1 MSAIL
6 GGNPEAVL
14 YKCRTLDEVNNAN
27 AILRLDDTFAIYGT
41 YMYNGVAYHYMNYYA
56 SAANNYGTVAYKMA
70 AVMHDGTE
78 RDLVFNDGRYNNTDV
93 TFLKSGYE
101 ESQLSDSATYPWV
114 VKVKH
119 YPSVRL
125 TMIRTSYD
133 TNRST
138 TYWEGYYG
146 RIAYDNPVD
155 GYNYDATYGYIKLYN
170 HIAAPVSSCGVTQV
184 PRTVNLGTYSIADI
198 RSGRTSW
205 SPFTVTYQ
213 CNNDSSP
220 VNSLRLGIQPQI
232 ASNLLSSD
240 YRYLKPDEG
249 GASGVGIVY
258 RRQGQ
263 SAYRNWIQNS
273 GCIGISTDA
282 ENHSN
287 CFAAS
292 GQGESEGW
300 YSVNPEGSSAS
311 AISGNTDYY
320 ETFEASIQP
329 LPDGGAISPGTVV
342 STVNVLVNLP

>member
-1 MSAIL
+1 
-6 GGNPEAVL
+6 
-14 YKCRTLDEVNNAN
+14 
-27 AILRLDDTFAIYGT
+27 
-41 YMYNGVAYHYMNYYA
+41 
-56 SAANNYGTVAYKMA
+56 
-70 AVMHDGTE
+70 
-78 RDLVFNDGRYNNTDV
+78 
-93 TFLKSGYE
+93 
-101 ESQLSDSATYPWV
+101 
-114 VKVKH
+114 
-119 YPSVRL
+119 
-125 TMIRTSYD
+125 MIRTSYD

-146 RIAYDNPVD
+146 RIAYDNPVTN
-155 GYNYDATYGYIKLYN
+155 YNYDATYGYIKLYN

-198 RSGRTSW
+198 RSGRTAW
-205 SPFTVTYQ
+205 APFTVTYQ

-220 VNSLRLGIQPQI
+220 VNSLRIGIQPQMT
-232 ASNLLSSD
+232 SNLLSGD

-273 GCIGISTDA
+273 GCIGISTDT

-292 GQGESEGW
+292 GQGENEGW
-300 YSVNPEGSSAS
+300 YSVNPEGSSSS
-311 AISGNTDYY
+311 ATSGNTDYY

-329 LPDGGAISPGTVV
+329 LPGAGTISPGTVV
-342 STVNVLVNLP
+342 STVNVLVNLS